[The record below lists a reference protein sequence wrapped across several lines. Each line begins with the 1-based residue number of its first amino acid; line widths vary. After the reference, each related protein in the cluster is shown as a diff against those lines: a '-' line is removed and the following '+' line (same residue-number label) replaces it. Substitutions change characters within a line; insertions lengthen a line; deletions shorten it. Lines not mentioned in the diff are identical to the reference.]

1 MLNPYSSMLAN
12 LEIRKNLIAKGE
24 GIIKKCKE
32 I

>member
-1 MLNPYSSMLAN
+1 MLNPYSSMLTI

-24 GIIKKCKE
+24 MGIKKCKE